1 MNKRNGILFLV
12 LALLC
17 VSAAAQPAP
26 TCSTVMGQELTAP
39 GEIPSG
45 SDHVLRGVIDVREEN
60 RTFIDYRTTTT
71 PTTYTCTKRLLR
83 AYHGYRGFS
92 LDPKDRVTPTGIAT
106 GGPTLRAAVGD
117 KVEVILFN
125 HIDIT
130 QFSLTSATGHGFF
143 GEDCDTSITTTGA
156 QKYPNRSATNPEDFP
171 NCFHASNTANLHYH
185 GTHVSPD
192 GFGDNVLVSVLP
204 NRNLDTAAT
213 LKFLT
218 DSYSQPNPT
227 ASVQA
232 AAAASLDAMRKTAND
247 QKNAVLT
254 KQLDGVIGANNEAKK
269 HGLWPQYWPGWYPTS
284 FTLPVDPGKLPS
296 MGQSPGTQWYHSHQH
311 GSTSAQ
317 LLSGMSGLFIITGD
331 YDDKILRLGG
341 GTPAKPKIKEKV
353 MIFQKFSDQV
363 NLVNSRPGITTLIEV
378 NGQALPKVTMKKGEV
393 QWWRMANA
401 TISQHGEERFLFLTK
416 AAYQDLVDH
425 PEKLKS
431 ATKYPGNGR
440 AEPAEP
446 PTRSASEVPT
456 FSETANDGVQF
467 TWDQFDA
474 GKEQLQFLLAPGSR
488 VDALVK
494 APATEGEMV
503 LVAWTPL
510 IGPKVS
516 TGPPAVTDVRNIAIL
531 TVVVSG
537 NPADENTTLPA
548 QAAFPVRPG
557 FLADISAADT
567 NERHRAL
574 TFSMENGP
582 GGRAPF
588 AQFKIDGKKFQEGT
602 LDQIMLLGQTEEWTL
617 YNTSLVGVMHPFHI
631 HVNPFQVVETYDPST
646 MSAPQA
652 PKFPLWRDTIPIPA
666 AILDPASPIVDA
678 QGNHIVPGHVKIRSR
693 FVDFP
698 GTFVLHCHIL
708 GHEDRGMMQLIQII
722 DNHTSVKHH

>member
-1 MNKRNGILFLV
+1 MSKSGIVSLIFLV
-12 LALLC
+12 LCASAL
-17 VSAAAQPAP
+17 AQDAP
-26 TCSTVMGQELTAP
+26 TCSTPFGKELTAL
-39 GEIPSG
+39 GEIRSG
-45 SDHVLRGVIDVREEN
+45 GDHVLRGVIDVKEEN
-60 RTFIDYRTTTT
+60 RTFVDYQNT
-71 PTTYTCTKRLLR
+71 PQTYTCTKRLLR
-83 AYHGYRGFS
+83 SYHGYRGFTFN
-92 LDPKDRVTPTGIAT
+92 PNERVTATGIASA
-106 GGPTLRAAVGD
+106 GPTLRAAVGD
-117 KVEVILFN
+117 KIQLVLFN
-125 HIDIT
+125 HVDIT
-130 QFSLTSATGHGFF
+130 QFSLTSSTGHGFF
-143 GEDCDTSITTTGA
+143 GEDCDTSITTKGA
-156 QKYPNRSATNPEDFP
+156 QRYPNRSATNPEDFP

-204 NRNLDTAAT
+204 NRSLNTAAT
-213 LKFLT
+213 LQFLAA
-218 DSYSQPNPT
+218 SYAQPNP
-227 ASVQA
+227 ADSLKSA
-232 AAAASLDAMRKTAND
+232 AEKALDDMRKAASD
-247 QKNAVLT
+247 QGNAVLT
-254 KQLDGVIGANNEAKK
+254 KQLDGIIASNNQAKM

-296 MGQSPGTQWYHSHQH
+296 MGQSPGTHWYHSHQH
-311 GSTSAQ
+311 GSTSLQ

-341 GTPAKPKIKEKV
+341 GTPAAPKIKEKV
-353 MIFQKFSDQV
+353 MLFQKFSDQV
-363 NLVNSRPGITTLIEV
+363 NLVNSRPGITTIIEV
-378 NGQALPKVTMKKGEV
+378 NGQAMPKATMKKGEV

-416 AAYQDLVDH
+416 KQYDDLVAN
-425 PEKLKS
+425 PKKLQS
-431 ATKYPGNGR
+431 STNYPGNGR
-440 AEPAEP
+440 PEPAEP
-446 PTRSASEVPT
+446 PTRTASEVPT
-456 FSETANDGVQF
+456 FSPTANDGVQF

-474 GKEQLQFLLAPGSR
+474 SKGQLQFLLAPGAR

-494 APATEGEMV
+494 APTTEGEMV
-503 LVAWTPL
+503 LVAWTPV

-516 TGPPAVTDVRNIAIL
+516 TGPPAVSDVRNIAIM

-537 NPADENTTLPA
+537 NPTDENTKLPT
-548 QAAFPVRPG
+548 QAEFPVRPA

-582 GGRAPF
+582 GGVVPF
-588 AQFKIDGKKFQEGT
+588 TQFKIDGKKFQEGV

-631 HVNPFQVVETYDPST
+631 HVNPFQVVETFDPSVMT
-646 MSAPQA
+646 TPEI
-652 PKFPLWRDTIPIPA
+652 PKFPLWRDTIPIPP
-666 AILDPASPIVDA
+666 AILDPNSKIVDA
-678 QGNHIVPGHVKIRSR
+678 QGNHIVPGYVKIRSR